1 MALINFTDLDFD
13 QIKTS
18 IKDYLRSNSTFTD
31 FDYEG
36 SNLSILLDVL
46 AYNTYITA
54 YNANMVSNEVFIDSA
69 TLRENVV
76 SLARNIGYVPKSITC
91 SSANVSFFVDVSNYP
106 EATKPKTLT
115 LKSGI
120 VCTSDSFN
128 ATNYIYSIPDDIT
141 VPVVDNLAR
150 FSDISI
156 YEGSLLK
163 SSFTIDT
170 SQPDQRFILQNS
182 NIDTST
188 IRVLVKRL
196 NSQNEIA
203 RKYNQISNI
212 FDVNSTSE
220 IYLIQEVE
228 DERYELIFGDGN
240 FGKKLNSGNYIE
252 VSYIVTNGPVA
263 NDTTGFRFAGILE
276 DNNGSSV
283 TSGISLIT
291 TLSPSSGGREIESV
305 DSIKKYAPRRYATQ
319 NRAVTATDF
328 ESIIPVV
335 YPNSESV
342 TVFGGEE
349 LDPPKYGKVF
359 ITIKPKDGAYLSNFV
374 KKNIIRDLKKYSVA
388 GIVPEIVDA
397 KYLYVETSS
406 SVYYN
411 TNSALSANDLKTK
424 VTNSIEVY
432 SKSNELNSFGGRFK
446 YSKFQRTID
455 NVSDSITSNIT
466 TVRMRRDLRPAL
478 NSFANYEICFGNKF
492 HFLPNQRFNIKSSGF
507 KVSGISETV
516 YMSDLPN
523 LDGIT
528 GTMFLF
534 KLYSNTDYEILR
546 TNVGTVNYL
555 TGEIMLNTLNITNTL
570 LTNSGEN
577 IIQIQAT
584 PESNDIIGLQ
594 DLYIKYDSTN
604 SNIEMIGDVIDSGSD
619 ISGSSY
625 TFSSSFT
632 NGSLTR

>member
-36 SNLSILLDVL
+36 SNLSVLLDVL

-54 YNANMVSNEVFIDSA
+54 YNANMISNEVFIDSA

-150 FSDISI
+150 FSDITI

-170 SQPDQRFILQNS
+170 SQPDQRFTLQNS

-220 IYLIQEVE
+220 IYLIQEIE

-252 VSYIVTNGPVA
+252 VNYIVTNGPTA

-283 TSGISLIT
+283 TAGISLIT

-328 ESIIPVV
+328 ESIIPTI

-359 ITIKPKDGAYLSNFV
+359 ITIKPKDGAYLSNFI
-374 KKNIIRDLKKYSVA
+374 KKNIISDLKKYSVA
-388 GIVPEIVDA
+388 GIVPEILDA

-411 TNSALSANDLKTK
+411 TNSALSADDLKTK
-424 VTNSIEVY
+424 VTNAIEVY

-446 YSKFQRTID
+446 YSKFQRTVD

-466 TVRMRRDLRPAL
+466 TVRMRRDLRPVP

-492 HFLPNQRFNIKSSGF
+492 HFISNQRFNIKSSGF

-516 YMSDLPN
+516 YMSDLPS

-534 KLYSNTDYEILR
+534 KIYSNTDYEILR
-546 TNVGTVNYL
+546 TNIGTVNYL
-555 TGEIMLNTLNITNTL
+555 TGEILLNTLNITNTL
-570 LTNSGEN
+570 LNNSGEN

-604 SNIEMIGDVIDSGSD
+604 SNVEMIGDVIDSGSD

>member
-36 SNLSILLDVL
+36 SNLSVLLDVL

-54 YNANMVSNEVFIDSA
+54 YNANMISNEVFIDSA

-291 TLSPSSGGREIESV
+291 TLSPSSGGKEIESV

-411 TNSALSANDLKTK
+411 TNSALSADDLKTK
-424 VTNSIEVY
+424 VTNAIEVY

-466 TVRMRRDLRPAL
+466 TVRMRRDLRPVL

-492 HFLPNQRFNIKSSGF
+492 HFLSNQRFNIKSSGF

-546 TNVGTVNYL
+546 TNIGTVNYL

>member
-1 MALINFTDLDFD
+1 M
-13 QIKTS
+13 
-18 IKDYLRSNSTFTD
+18 
-31 FDYEG
+31 
-36 SNLSILLDVL
+36 
-46 AYNTYITA
+46 
-54 YNANMVSNEVFIDSA
+54 
-69 TLRENVV
+69 
-76 SLARNIGYVPKSITC
+76 
-91 SSANVSFFVDVSNYP
+91 
-106 EATKPKTLT
+106 
-115 LKSGI
+115 
-120 VCTSDSFN
+120 
-128 ATNYIYSIPDDIT
+128 
-141 VPVVDNLAR
+141 
-150 FSDISI
+150 
-156 YEGSLLK
+156 
-163 SSFTIDT
+163 
-170 SQPDQRFILQNS
+170 
-182 NIDTST
+182 
-188 IRVLVKRL
+188 
-196 NSQNEIA
+196 
-203 RKYNQISNI
+203 
-212 FDVNSTSE
+212 
-220 IYLIQEVE
+220 
-228 DERYELIFGDGN
+228 
-240 FGKKLNSGNYIE
+240 
-252 VSYIVTNGPVA
+252 
-263 NDTTGFRFAGILE
+263 
-276 DNNGSSV
+276 
-283 TSGISLIT
+283 
-291 TLSPSSGGREIESV
+291 
-305 DSIKKYAPRRYATQ
+305 
-319 NRAVTATDF
+319 
-328 ESIIPVV
+328 
-335 YPNSESV
+335 
-342 TVFGGEE
+342 FGGEE

-411 TNSALSANDLKTK
+411 TNSALSADDLKTK
-424 VTNSIEVY
+424 VTNAIEVY

-466 TVRMRRDLRPAL
+466 TVRMRRDLRPVL

-492 HFLPNQRFNIKSSGF
+492 HFLSNQRFNIKSSGF

-546 TNVGTVNYL
+546 TNIGTVNYL

-619 ISGSSY
+619 ISGPSY

>member
-36 SNLSILLDVL
+36 SNLSVLLDVL

-54 YNANMVSNEVFIDSA
+54 YNANMISNEVFIDSA

-150 FSDISI
+150 FSNISI

-291 TLSPSSGGREIESV
+291 TLSPSSGGKEIESV

-388 GIVPEIVDA
+388 GIVPEIIDA

-411 TNSALSANDLKTK
+411 TNSALSADDLKTK
-424 VTNSIEVY
+424 VTNAIEVY

-466 TVRMRRDLRPAL
+466 TVRMRRDLRPVL
-478 NSFANYEICFGNKF
+478 NSFTNYEICFGNKF

-577 IIQIQAT
+577 IIQVQAT

-604 SNIEMIGDVIDSGSD
+604 SNVEMIGDVIDSGSD

>member
-374 KKNIIRDLKKYSVA
+374 KKNIVRDLKKYSVA
-388 GIVPEIVDA
+388 GIVPEIIDA

-411 TNSALSANDLKTK
+411 TNSALSADDLKTK
-424 VTNSIEVY
+424 VTNAIEVY

-466 TVRMRRDLRPAL
+466 TVRMRRDLRPVL

-492 HFLPNQRFNIKSSGF
+492 HFLSNQRFNIKSSGF

-546 TNVGTVNYL
+546 TNIGTVNYL

>member
-18 IKDYLRSNSTFTD
+18 IKDYLRANSTFTD

-91 SSANVSFFVDVSNYP
+91 SSSSVSFFVDVSNYP

-120 VCTSDSFN
+120 VCTSDTFN
-128 ATNYIYSIPDDIT
+128 ASNYIFSIPDDIT

-150 FSDISI
+150 FSNITI

-163 SSFTIDT
+163 SSFNIDT
-170 SQPDQRFILQNS
+170 SQPNQRFVLQNS

-196 NSQNEIA
+196 DSQNEIA

-212 FDVNSTSE
+212 FDVNSNSE
-220 IYLIQEVE
+220 IYLLQEVE

-240 FGKKLNSGNYIE
+240 FGKKLNTGNYIE
-252 VSYIVTNGPVA
+252 ATYIVTNGPDA
-263 NDTTGFRFAGILE
+263 NGTSGFRFSGILE
-276 DNNGSSV
+276 DNNGVSV
-283 TSGISLIT
+283 TTGISLIT
-291 TLSPSSGGREIESV
+291 TILSSSGGKEIESV
-305 DSIKKYAPRRYATQ
+305 DSIKKYAPRRYSTQ

-328 ESIIPVV
+328 ESIIPVI

-349 LDPPKYGKVF
+349 LNPPKYGKVF
-359 ITIKPKDGAYLSNFV
+359 ITIKPKDGQYLSNFI
-374 KKNIIRDLKKYSVA
+374 KKNIVRDLKKYAVA
-388 GIVPEIVDA
+388 GIVPEIIDA

-411 TNSALSANDLKTK
+411 TNSALSSEDLKTK
-424 VTNSIEVY
+424 ITNAIDTY
-432 SKSNELNSFGGRFK
+432 SKSNELNTFGGRFK

-455 NVSDSITSNIT
+455 NVSDSVTSNIT
-466 TVRMRRDLRPAL
+466 TVRMRRDLRPII
-478 NSFANYEICFGNKF
+478 NSFTNYEICFGNKF
-492 HFLPNQRFNIKSSGF
+492 HFSPNQRFNIKSSGF

-516 YMSDLPN
+516 YLSDLPSI
-523 LDGIT
+523 DGTT

-534 KLYSNTDYEILR
+534 KLYSSTDYEIVKN
-546 TNVGTVNYL
+546 NVGTIDYVS
-555 TGEIMLNTLNITNTL
+555 GEIMLNTLNITSTL

-577 IIQIQAT
+577 IIQIQAI
-584 PESNDIIGLQ
+584 PESNDVIGLQ

-604 SNIEMIGDVIDSGSD
+604 SIVEMIGDVIDSGSD
-619 ISGSSY
+619 ISGSTY